1 MDVMKIGSGMAASLA
16 KVGAA
21 ASDASVAGNFGDVLK
36 NMMSQT
42 VQAQQQ
48 ASSLTL
54 ATASGDSVAMQDV
67 VAAVSKAELTLQ
79 TLVTVR
85 DRAVEAY
92 QEIIRMPV

>member
-1 MDVMKIGSGMAASLA
+1 MDVTKIGAGMAANLA

-21 ASDASVAGNFGDVLK
+21 AEQGVAGNFGDVLK

-42 VQAQQQ
+42 VQAQQE
-48 ASSLTL
+48 ASALTL
-54 ATASGDSVAMQDV
+54 AAANGDSVAMQDV
-67 VAAVSKAELTLQ
+67 IAAVSKAELTLQ

-92 QEIIRMPV
+92 QEILRMPV